1 MNRETPAG
9 SHARPH
15 PRNDGVALACGL
27 TPGSST
33 GSLTAMNSRK
43 HVLFVCTGN
52 TCRSPM
58 AEALFRKAL
67 GDRDD
72 IVVSSAG
79 LAAATGASAS
89 RETLDALGRREA
101 ALDRF
106 ASRPVSE
113 ALLREATHV
122 FAMTEGH
129 LAMLRLRFPE
139 HAAKCRLVRAAAGD
153 SDEDADIPDPIGM
166 GRKAY
171 EEVAVLLD
179 REIPGILAIVDAAD

>member
-1 MNRETPAG
+1 M
-9 SHARPH
+9 
-15 PRNDGVALACGL
+15 ACGL
-27 TPGSST
+27 TPGSSA

-58 AEALFRKAL
+58 AEGLLRKAL
-67 GDRDD
+67 GNRDD

-79 LAAATGASAS
+79 LAAAAGASAS
-89 RETLDALGRREA
+89 RETLDALGRRDA
-101 ALDRF
+101 SLDRF

-129 LAMLRLRFPE
+129 LAMLRLRFPK
-139 HAAKCRLVRAAAGD
+139 HAAKCRLARAAAG
-153 SDEDADIPDPIGM
+153 EDADVPDPIGM

-171 EEVAVLLD
+171 EEVAVLLE
-179 REIPGILAIVDAAD
+179 REIPRILGLVDAAD